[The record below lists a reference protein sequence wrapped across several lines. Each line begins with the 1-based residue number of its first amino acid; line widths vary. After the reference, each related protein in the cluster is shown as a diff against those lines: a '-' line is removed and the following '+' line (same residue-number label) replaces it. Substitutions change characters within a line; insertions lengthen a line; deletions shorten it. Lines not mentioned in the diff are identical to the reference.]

1 MLFKG
6 YGFDYLNLK
15 VSKFDYSV
23 KYVVL
28 FKFKNHLIVFRLGYN
43 KEK

>member
-1 MLFKG
+1 MLIKG

-15 VSKFDYSV
+15 VSAFDHFV

-28 FKFKNHLIVFRLGYN
+28 FKFKNHLIVFRIGYH
-43 KEK
+43 